1 MRTEI
6 CDRLNCQVPIFAFT
20 HCRDVVVEVT
30 KAGGFGVLGA
40 VSFSPEQLEREL
52 NWIDSHVD
60 GRAYGVD
67 VLIPGRYDKAAEQ
80 SAVSLDNLIPET
92 HKQFVADMLDKAG
105 IPPLPSDE
113 ARRVWEYL
121 VAKERNS
128 TPEGANKLLE
138 VALRHPHVKLIVS
151 ALGPPPVDAVA
162 NFHSRGMLVGALCG
176 KASHV
181 ARHREAGVDILIA
194 QGTEAGGHT
203 GAISTM
209 VLVPQIVD
217 AFAGAGAVLAAGG
230 ISRGSQIVASMALGA
245 QGVWCGT
252 IWLGT
257 RESEL
262 SPYEKEALFRAEAE
276 DAVQR
281 KCMTGKSVRLL
292 RSKFS
297 EAWEQPGAP
306 KHLQPPLQNFI
317 YHQARARIDR
327 AQRSDFY
334 SYPAGQLVGT
344 MTGETS
350 VREVMYNFLSEYA
363 ETMANLAAH
372 EQRTQDSLRW
382 T

>member
-52 NWIDSHVD
+52 NWIDSHTG
-60 GRAYGVD
+60 GRPYGVD

-80 SAVSLDNLIPET
+80 SAVSLDTLIPET
-92 HKQFVADMLDKAG
+92 HQKFVADMLDNAG
-105 IPPLPSDE
+105 IPPLPPDE
-113 ARRVWEYL
+113 ARQVWERL

-128 TPEGANKLLE
+128 TPEGANRLIE
-138 VALRHPHVKLIVS
+138 VALRHPQVKLIVS
-151 ALGPPPVDAVA
+151 ALGPPAADAVSA
-162 NFHSRGMLVGALCG
+162 FHSRGILVGALCG

-181 ARHREAGVDILIA
+181 QRHRDAGVDILIA

-203 GAISTM
+203 GSISTM
-209 VLVPQIVD
+209 VLLPQIVD
-217 AFAGAGAVLAAGG
+217 AFAGSGAVLAAGG
-230 ISRGSQIVASMALGA
+230 ISRGSQIAAALALGA

-252 IWLGT
+252 IWLAT

-262 SPYEKEALFRAEAE
+262 SPYEKAALFKAEAE

-306 KHLQPPLQNFI
+306 KHLQPPLQNFL

-327 AQRSDFY
+327 AERSDFY
-334 SYPAGQLVGT
+334 SYPAGQVVGT
-344 MTGETS
+344 MTQETS
-350 VREVMYNFLSEYA
+350 VREVMYNFLTEYA
-363 ETMANLAAH
+363 DAMERLSPFVRA
-372 EQRTQDSLRW
+372 D
-382 T
+382 